1 MNLSFR
7 AAEQVLSDFRE
18 RFIEEINAKA
28 VVWKLLHKHI
38 ISREALDRIYQAH
51 WPTEENEILHDFL
64 QRACTEEDLMVVC
77 DILVAV
83 TGTPKM
89 QCLGKDMKR
98 RLHTG
103 K

>member
-18 RFIEEINAKA
+18 RFIEQIDAKR

-38 ISREALDRIYQAH
+38 ISREALDRIYQADE
-51 WPTEENEILHDFL
+51 PKEGNEILHDFL

-83 TGTPKM
+83 MSNPKM
-89 QCLGKDMKR
+89 QTLGKDMKR